1 LESSNKEK
9 VAGEM
14 ETVPLFGYEL
24 MRDILLPEIL
34 GKHTTDILYWGGKS
48 LARKFPLVSIEEME
62 AFCLEAGWGKLTL
75 TDEKKAEQIYTLS
88 GPFVERRLA
97 LKTDISFKMEAGFL
111 AEQIQNKKKAITEA
125 AEEIH
130 KRSKTVKIIV
140 RTDLKDTLEP

>member
-1 LESSNKEK
+1 MESSNDQKN
-9 VAGEM
+9 GDM
-14 ETVPLFGYEL
+14 EAVPLFGYEL

-48 LARKFPLVSIEEME
+48 LARRFPLVSLEETE
-62 AFCLEAGWGKLTL
+62 AFFLEAGWGKLTL
-75 TDEKKAEQIYTLS
+75 ADDKKDEQIFILS
-88 GPFVERRLA
+88 GPFVERRLS

-111 AEQIQNKKKAITEA
+111 AEQVQSKKKAVTEA

-140 RTDLKDTLEP
+140 RTDSKDKIE